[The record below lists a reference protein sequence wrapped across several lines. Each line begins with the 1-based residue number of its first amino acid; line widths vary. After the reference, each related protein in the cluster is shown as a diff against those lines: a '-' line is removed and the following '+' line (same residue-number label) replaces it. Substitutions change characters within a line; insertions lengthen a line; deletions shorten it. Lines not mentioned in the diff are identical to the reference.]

1 MKKRICERKKKEK
14 LKGNIKEECVEM
26 KEERDEKMDKRRKGG
41 VKERETEMQR
51 KVDSWGGYR
60 QQE

>member
-1 MKKRICERKKKEK
+1 MREKKKEK

-51 KVDSWGGYR
+51 KVDSWCGYR